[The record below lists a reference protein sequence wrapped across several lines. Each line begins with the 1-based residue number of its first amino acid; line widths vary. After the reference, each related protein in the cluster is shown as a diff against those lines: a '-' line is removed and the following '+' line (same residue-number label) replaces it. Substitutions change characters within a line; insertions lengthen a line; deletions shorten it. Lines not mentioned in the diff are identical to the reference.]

1 VAISGILKMSKTMN
15 RREFTKLLGMAGLGV
30 VAPLSG
36 FSASAAAPYAG
47 PFYISLAAIGGWDV
61 TSFCD
66 PKSNPPGERDINT
79 WANSGEIQKIG
90 NISYAPVAGNKEFFE
105 RFYQDMLV
113 INGIDTQTNS
123 HDDGR
128 RHTWSGRLGFGFPSF
143 GAIASSV
150 LAPELPLSLVH
161 ANGYSETAGI
171 ARFSRLQN
179 PDLIRNLVN
188 DNEVISPSI
197 TYGLF
202 EQSEVDLIT
211 QYQNARLDRLRASKQ
226 LLPRQQEGMNNL
238 VLANATRADLQAFAE
253 ILPSDFEADNDF
265 RSAQLALLAYQSG
278 LCVSAQLGF
287 SGFDTHQNHDTIQ
300 FTSLQKLTELVAY
313 IFDTAEAGGFADR
326 IVLTMS
332 SDFGRTPY
340 YNNGGGKDHWPIGS
354 AIMIKRGA
362 SWGNRVVGAT
372 DATHAALNINPT
384 TLKVDSSSAGIRI
397 EPKHLQQAMRELG
410 GVSQSS
416 IAQAFPLNAE
426 NIDFFN
432 SSLQTG

>member
-1 VAISGILKMSKTMN
+1 MSKTMK
-15 RREFTKLLGMAGLGV
+15 RREFTKLLGLAGLGV
-30 VAPLSG
+30 VAPWSG
-36 FSASAAAPYAG
+36 FDARAAEPYAG

-66 PKSNPPGERDINT
+66 PKSNQAGERDINT
-79 WANSGEIQKIG
+79 WANTSEIQQVG
-90 NISYAPVAGNKEFFE
+90 NIAYAPVGGNKEFFE

-113 INGIDTQTNS
+113 VNGIDTQTNS

-128 RHTWSGRLGFGFPSF
+128 RHTWSGRLGFGYPSF
-143 GAIASSV
+143 GAIVSSV

-161 ANGYSETAGI
+161 ASGYSETAGI

-188 DNEVISPSI
+188 DNEVTAGTV

-202 EQSEVDLIT
+202 EQSEIDLLNK
-211 QYQNARLDRLRASKQ
+211 YQDARLQRLLSSKQ
-226 LLPRQQEGMNNL
+226 LLPRQEAGMNNL
-238 VLANATRADLQAFAE
+238 VLANATRGDLQTFAE
-253 ILPSDFEADNDF
+253 LLPDSFEEDYDF

-287 SGFDTHQNHDTIQ
+287 NGFDTHQNHDTIQ
-300 FTSLQKLTELVAY
+300 VTSLQKLTDLVAFIY
-313 IFDTAEAGGFADR
+313 DTAEASGFADR
-326 IVLTMS
+326 VVLTLS

-340 YNNGGGKDHWPIGS
+340 YNAGGGKDHWPIGS
-354 AIMIKRGA
+354 AIMIKPGA
-362 SWGNRVVGAT
+362 VWGNRVIGAT
-372 DATHAALNINPT
+372 DEVHNALNINPT
-384 TLKVDSSSAGIRI
+384 TLQVDNSSAGLRI

-432 SSLQTG
+432 PSIQTG